1 MTDKQ
6 QKFIKGAL
14 WTTGIGAVANAT
26 GITDTIF
33 DTWKGDQSQLDKI
46 KQSQDEANKSE
57 WNTSSVAPQQL
68 DSYNKWS
75 QEYLQSKAAEKYGLS
90 DAEKSLALNTNAQN
104 MNFAQQNALRAGGG
118 NASSYISGVLN
129 AGQNQAGLELA
140 SRDAE
145 VQRQKRMQTLS
156 SLEGLNRSAGVFQ
169 DVNNLNF
176 QKQMATEQAL
186 GQAESDWYSNRAA
199 DRRALISA
207 GGQVL
212 GTAGQV
218 ASAGIKGSD
227 IRLKKNIIYSHTEN
241 GHKIYEFEYINEPNT
256 KYSGVMAQEVIKT
269 HPSAVIEE
277 DGYYKVN
284 YDMLGLTMKKIN

>member
-1 MTDKQ
+1 MGYVKDRT
-6 QKFIKGAL
+6 QKL
-14 WTTGIGAVANAT
+14 E
-26 GITDTIF
+26 D
-33 DTWKGDQSQLDKI
+33 I
-46 KQSQDEANKSE
+46 KQAQKEANQSE

-75 QEYLQSKAAEKYGLS
+75 QEYLQSKASEKYGLS

-118 NASSYISGVLN
+118 NASSYINGVLN

-176 QKQMATEQAL
+176 QKQTMAEQAL

-199 DRRALISA
+199 DRRALIGA
-207 GGQVL
+207 GAQVL
-212 GTAGQV
+212 GSAAQAAAQAGATV
-218 ASAGIKGSD
+218 AASD
-227 IRLKKNIIYSHTEN
+227 IRLKKNIIYSHTKN

-256 KYSGVMAQEVIKT
+256 KYSGVMAQEVMKT

>member
-1 MTDKQ
+1 MGYVSDRT
-6 QKFIKGAL
+6 QKL
-14 WTTGIGAVANAT
+14 E
-26 GITDTIF
+26 D
-33 DTWKGDQSQLDKI
+33 I
-46 KQSQDEANKSE
+46 KQAQKEANQSE

>member
-1 MTDKQ
+1 MGYVSDRT
-6 QKFIKGAL
+6 QKL
-14 WTTGIGAVANAT
+14 E
-26 GITDTIF
+26 D
-33 DTWKGDQSQLDKI
+33 I
-46 KQSQDEANKSE
+46 KQAQKEANQSE

-75 QEYLQSKAAEKYGLS
+75 QEYLQSKASEKYGLS

-199 DRRALISA
+199 DRRATIGLVGS
-207 GGQVL
+207 VL
-212 GTAGQV
+212 GSAATIGAAAATGGASTA
-218 ASAGIKGSD
+218 AGAGAAAAASD

>member
-26 GITDTIF
+26 GVTDTIF

-46 KQSQDEANKSE
+46 KQSQAEANKSE
-57 WNTSSVAPQQL
+57 WNTASVAPQQL

-75 QEYLQSKAAEKYGLS
+75 QEYLQNKASEKYGLS

-118 NASSYISGVLN
+118 NASSYINGVLN

-176 QKQMATEQAL
+176 QKQTMAEQAL
-186 GQAESDWYSNRAA
+186 GQAESDWYSNRSA
-199 DRRALISA
+199 DRRALIGA
-207 GGQVL
+207 GAQVL
-212 GTAGQV
+212 GSAAQV
-218 ASAGIKGSD
+218 AG
-227 IRLKKNIIYSHTEN
+227 
-241 GHKIYEFEYINEPNT
+241 
-256 KYSGVMAQEVIKT
+256 
-269 HPSAVIEE
+269 
-277 DGYYKVN
+277 KV
-284 YDMLGLTMKKIN
+284 

>member
-1 MTDKQ
+1 MGYVSDRT
-6 QKFIKGAL
+6 QKL
-14 WTTGIGAVANAT
+14 E
-26 GITDTIF
+26 D
-33 DTWKGDQSQLDKI
+33 I
-46 KQSQDEANKSE
+46 KQAQKEANQSE

-199 DRRALISA
+199 DRRATIGLVGS
-207 GGQVL
+207 VL
-212 GTAGQV
+212 GAGATIGAAAITGGASV
-218 ASAGIKGSD
+218 AAAKAAKESD

-256 KYSGVMAQEVIKT
+256 KYSGVMAQDVIKT

>member
-1 MTDKQ
+1 MGYVSDRT
-6 QKFIKGAL
+6 QKL
-14 WTTGIGAVANAT
+14 E
-26 GITDTIF
+26 D
-33 DTWKGDQSQLDKI
+33 I
-46 KQSQDEANKSE
+46 KQAQKEANQSE

-75 QEYLQSKAAEKYGLS
+75 QEYLQSKASEKYGLS

-129 AGQNQAGLELA
+129 AGQNQEGLELA

-199 DRRALISA
+199 DRRATIGLVGS
-207 GGQVL
+207 VL
-212 GTAGQV
+212 GSAATIGAAAATGGASTA
-218 ASAGIKGSD
+218 AGAGAAAAASD

>member
-1 MTDKQ
+1 MGYVSDRT
-6 QKFIKGAL
+6 QKL
-14 WTTGIGAVANAT
+14 E
-26 GITDTIF
+26 D
-33 DTWKGDQSQLDKI
+33 I
-46 KQSQDEANKSE
+46 KQAQKEANQSE

-199 DRRALISA
+199 DRRATIGLVGSALGSA
-207 GGQVL
+207 GTVG
-212 GTAGQV
+212 A
-218 ASAGIKGSD
+218 AFASD

-256 KYSGVMAQEVIKT
+256 KYSGVMAQEVIET

-277 DGYYKVN
+277 NGYYKVN